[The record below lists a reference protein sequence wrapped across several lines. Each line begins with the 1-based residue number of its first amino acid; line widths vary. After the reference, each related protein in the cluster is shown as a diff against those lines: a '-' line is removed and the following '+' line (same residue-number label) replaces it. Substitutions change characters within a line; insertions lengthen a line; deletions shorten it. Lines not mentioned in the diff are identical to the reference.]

1 MNAVWIALIA
11 AAAVIGGP
19 LLVAVYQ
26 NKRLDRIAEVSA
38 ATLRRVHNVE
48 KLADGSLTAAY
59 RAELAAVEA
68 QVVAMRRPL
77 PDTQAAIKAAEK
89 RVEAMRKALV
99 VREAA
104 LESTQEETSELQIL
118 QIDRDNKQT

>member
-1 MNAVWIALIA
+1 MDKAIIIALIA
-11 AAAVIGGP
+11 AVAVIGGP

-26 NKRLDRIAEVSA
+26 NKRLDRLAEVGA
-38 ATLRRVHNVE
+38 ATLRRVASVE

-77 PDTQAAIKAAEK
+77 PDTQAAIKAAEA
-89 RVEAMRKALV
+89 RVISMRKALA

-104 LESTQEETSELQIL
+104 LEEHRNDAKNEIL
-118 QIDRDNKQT
+118 AINIDDK